1 MTDQAKD
8 AKTGAKET
16 EKLVDKSKTGG
27 TVSDA
32 KPPEM
37 KKAPRTKE
45 QKKASFNFMLGYAKR
60 ECCSVV
66 LGVIF
71 MCFASGGE
79 IVVPLYIGACVD
91 MMMNND
97 MDGIGRLSGY
107 MLIVVIVSFLHGLD
121 SCLL

>member
-1 MTDQAKD
+1 
-8 AKTGAKET
+8 
-16 EKLVDKSKTGG
+16 
-27 TVSDA
+27 
-32 KPPEM
+32 
-37 KKAPRTKE
+37 
-45 QKKASFNFMLGYAKR
+45 MLGYAKR
-60 ECCSVV
+60 ECCSVI

-107 MLIVVIVSFLHGLD
+107 MLIVVIVSFWHSLERFLLR
-121 SCLL
+121 CLVLIYLWLTINNVV